1 VINKRLLVICNAIDD
16 ETRFDRKIVT
26 DSPAATRKVFLMC
39 KAIRAIGID
48 ARVIS
53 LGRGRVN
60 KDGKH
65 YRAVKK
71 NISGVP
77 TYYLPFNTAPFLS
90 QLVTLIFA
98 TTSILKYRKHK
109 GKTTIMFYNRMP
121 TYIGALFASKF
132 LKFSRVIDLEDGE
145 TTNRLRSII
154 MRFFYDSLCN
164 KGAVLACSALESQTS
179 CRPVHCYY
187 GINNRNN
194 IKINSELWSNK
205 KINIIF
211 SGTILKDTG
220 ATLLIEAIK
229 IIRRDSFFWA
239 KDIEFTITGEG
250 EEIGG
255 FLTLES
261 ELKAPYVKVLGRLSK
276 NKYNEILKNTHVG
289 LSLKIKDGKYSNT
302 TFPSKVIEFS
312 SNYMLVISTKISD
325 VSKVLG
331 FDGALFIDSD
341 QPYDLIQK
349 IKWIAQ
355 NKEKAEKIANIGN
368 KNINSFTHPINAP
381 KDLAHFL
388 F

>member
-1 VINKRLLVICNAIDD
+1 MINKRLLVICNAIDD

-39 KAIRAIGID
+39 KALRGIGID

-98 TTSILKYRKHK
+98 TTSILKYRKYK

-121 TYIGALFASKF
+121 AYIGALLVSKL
-132 LKFSRVIDLEDGE
+132 LKFYRVLDLEDGE
-145 TTNRLRSII
+145 TTNRLRS
-154 MRFFYDSLCN
+154 MLMKAFYDNFCS
-164 KGAVLACSALESQTS
+164 KGAVLACSALESETS
-179 CRPVHCYY
+179 CRPVYCYY
-187 GINNRNN
+187 GINTNTYTNNR
-194 IKINSELWSNK
+194 SWHHK

-220 ATLLIEAIK
+220 ASLLIETIK
-229 IIRRDSFFWA
+229 ILRKDSPIWA
-239 KDIEFTITGEG
+239 KEIEFIITGKG

-255 FLTLES
+255 FLNLQA
-261 ELKAPYVKVLGRLSK
+261 ELNAPLVRVLGRLSK
-276 NKYNEILKNTHVG
+276 KKYNEIIKNTHVG
-289 LSLKIKDGKYSNT
+289 LSLKIKDGHYSNT

-341 QPYDLIQK
+341 QPYDLIKQ
-349 IKWIAQ
+349 IKWIVQ
-355 NKEKAEKIANIGN
+355 NKGEAEKVANIGN